1 METMW
6 SWRLARVAGIDLK
19 VHVSFLLVIVLGA
32 MQWGGFGARG
42 AVFGAVLM
50 LLMFASVTLHEFGHA
65 LVAKAFSIPVKDITL
80 YPIGG
85 VAQLT
90 RRPKTPLQEFLIAIA
105 GPAVNV
111 ALAALL
117 SFVGTSF
124 YAPSDLLETM
134 RAPQSEVPT
143 LMTLVAMLISSNVIL
158 AVFNMLPALPMD
170 GGRVL
175 RALLSFVMSA
185 DTATRVSAVVARLL
199 AVGFFALGWFFN
211 PMLCIIAVFVFFG
224 AGQEIAAQQAA
235 RVLDGVQVGDA
246 INPYAPR
253 FTPDT
258 TVAEAMRA
266 LISTPYEAFAVEH
279 FGRLAGVATREALI
293 EHANAHGPY
302 AYVAAAMKR
311 DLPTVHATDSLE
323 VARYKMQEADVP
335 FVAVMR
341 EGLFLG
347 VVTEFDLA
355 MLTDRLTRA
364 TFKAPGRGR
373 GVTSES
379 GT

>member
-1 METMW
+1 MW
-6 SWRLARVAGIDLK
+6 SWRLARIAGIDLK
-19 VHVSFLLVIVLGA
+19 VHASFLLVIALGA
-32 MQWGGFGARG
+32 MQWGGFGVRG
-42 AVFGAVLM
+42 AIFGALLM

-65 LVAKAFSIPVKDITL
+65 LVAKVFDIPTKDITL

-111 ALAALL
+111 VLAIGLYA
-117 SFVGTSF
+117 VGSLF
-124 YAPSDLLETM
+124 YEPSDLWETM
-134 RAPQSEVPT
+134 RAPRSEMPT
-143 LMTLVAMLISSNVIL
+143 LMTMVAMLINSNAVL
-158 AVFNMLPALPMD
+158 AAFNLIPALPMD

-175 RALLSFVMSA
+175 RSLLSFVMSA
-185 DTATRVSAVVARLL
+185 ETATKVSAVIARVL
-199 AVGFFALGWFFN
+199 AVGLFLIGLQFN
-211 PMLCIIAVFVFFG
+211 PMLCIIAAFVFFG
-224 AGQEIAAQQAA
+224 AGQEIAAQKAA
-235 RVLDGVQVGDA
+235 RVLDGVHVGDA

-279 FGRLAGVATREALI
+279 FGRLVGVATR
-293 EHANAHGPY
+293 HAMLEQAQERGPY
-302 AYVAAAMKR
+302 TYVAGVMQR
-311 DLPTVHATDSLE
+311 DVPTVHATDSLE
-323 VARYKMQEADVP
+323 VARYKMEEAGVP
-335 FVAVMR
+335 FVAVLR
-341 EGLFLG
+341 DGLFLG

-355 MLTDRLTRA
+355 VLADRLSRA
-364 TFKAPGRGR
+364 TFKATRRGR